1 MAKFL
6 EFLSMVKGME
16 ELAGLISFLAKVGS
30 CIIFIIIGSIVIK
43 FTGKLIEKAIKSNSK
58 ISERKANTLATV
70 CKSVARYFIY
80 FIVLCQILS
89 VFKINISS
97 ILTIAGV
104 GSVAIG
110 FGAQSLVQ
118 DIISG
123 LFILMEDQFGVGDVV
138 SIESHSGT
146 VEAIGIRT
154 TRIRSA
160 DGNLYIIPN
169 GQVKIVTNMSKGF
182 NRAVV
187 DIGIAYEE
195 NIDRTIKVM
204 QDEMQQVFDNQSI
217 EGLMSVPKVLGVVE
231 LADSSVNIRISADSH
246 VGENWQIEREIRRV
260 IKNRLDKEN
269 IVIPYPQRVVHYIDE
284 RKEEK
289 V

>member
-1 MAKFL
+1 MDELTGFVSFAAKIGTCVIF
-6 EFLSMVKGME
+6 MV
-16 ELAGLISFLAKVGS
+16 VGS
-30 CIIFIIIGSIVIK
+30 VVIR
-43 FTGKLIEKAIKSNSK
+43 FTNTLIEKAIMSNPK
-58 ISERKANTLATV
+58 MSERKARTLAAV
-70 CKSVARYFIY
+70 CKSVDRYFIY
-80 FIVLCQILS
+80 FIILCQILS
-89 VFKINISS
+89 IFNVNISS

-123 LFILMEDQFGVGDVV
+123 LFILMEDQFGVGDVIT
-138 SIESHSGT
+138 IENHTGT
-146 VEAIGIRT
+146 VESIGIRT
-154 TRIRSA
+154 TRIRSG

-187 DIGIAYEE
+187 DIGVAYEE
-195 NIDRTIKVM
+195 DIDRVIKVM
-204 QDEMQQVFDNQSI
+204 QDEMKKAFESKAIN
-217 EGLMSVPKVLGVVE
+217 GLISEPAVLGVIE

-246 VGENWQIEREIRRV
+246 VGENWQIEREIRRI
-260 IKNRLDKEN
+260 IKNRFDKEN
-269 IVIPYPQRVVHYIDE
+269 IVIPYPQRVVHFIDE
-284 RKEEK
+284 SKEGA